1 MGGDLAGQAKKRDV
15 IETSGIIW
23 DINGI
28 EGDIYI
34 MYIYIINTYIYIYV
48 LDIASNTG
56 RFMGKNAGHK
66 WGGGVSRV
74 ICFFFTAE

>member
-1 MGGDLAGQAKKRDV
+1 MIAGGNCWYGGDLAGQAKKRDV

-34 MYIYIINTYIYIYV
+34 MYIYNKYIYIYMYW
-48 LDIASNTG
+48 IQPATQEGS
-56 RFMGKNAGHK
+56 
-66 WGGGVSRV
+66 W
-74 ICFFFTAE
+74 

>member
-34 MYIYIINTYIYIYV
+34 MYI
-48 LDIASNTG
+48 ASNTG

-74 ICFFFTAE
+74 ICFFLPQNRYGMYTRLNQNSCV

>member
-34 MYIYIINTYIYIYV
+34 MYIYIYNKYIYIYV
-48 LDIASNTG
+48 LDIASSTG

-74 ICFFFTAE
+74 IWIFFTAE

>member
-34 MYIYIINTYIYIYV
+34 YIMYIYNTYIYV

-56 RFMGKNAGHK
+56 RFMGKNTGHK
-66 WGGGVSRV
+66 WGGW
-74 ICFFFTAE
+74 CFEGYMELITAE